1 MSTLLINARVTNLPA
16 SATSGEPGS
25 AWIPLESLEAA
36 TGWVLKPE
44 GACLGERCVPIPA
57 GREAEFVRDGRFNIA
72 AFAEHLSQPIL
83 RDATH
88 EVIAIGESAEGR
100 AGKLRSLQAP
110 DFTLPDLEGR
120 LHSLSDYRGKKVF
133 LASWASW

>member
-1 MSTLLINARVTNLPA
+1 MSTLLINARVTDVPT
-16 SATSGEPGS
+16 SATRGEPGS

-57 GREAEFVRDGRFNIA
+57 GREGEFVREGQFNIGA
-72 AFAEHLSQPIL
+72 LAKYLSQPIL

-88 EVIAIGESAEGR
+88 DVLAIGESAEGR
-100 AGKLRSLQAP
+100 AGKLRSPQAP
-110 DFTLPDLEGR
+110 DFTLPDLDGR
-120 LHSLSDYRGKKVF
+120 MHSLSDYRGKKVF